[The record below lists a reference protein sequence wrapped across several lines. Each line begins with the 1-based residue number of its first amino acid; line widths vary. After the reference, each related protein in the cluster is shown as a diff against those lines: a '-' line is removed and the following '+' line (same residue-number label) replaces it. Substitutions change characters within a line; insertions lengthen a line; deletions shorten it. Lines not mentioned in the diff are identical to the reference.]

1 MSNARIDHSVSSNN
15 VNNSDSSSNLGN
27 SINDFLSHQEDPS
40 EFAVTA
46 LTNGNNWLVELE
58 SQIGNVEEGWADG
71 ASSMTQ
77 YYDNQLQTSLT
88 NMASATGTQLQKDQ
102 ANFQALQTCVS
113 NAEQNYGNVV
123 QGGTT
128 VLNGTQTAAQQFS
141 TLANTP
147 IQQKA
152 FVGNLLMSW
161 S

>member
-27 SINDFLSHQEDPS
+27 TINNFLSHQEDPS

-58 SQIGNVEEGWADG
+58 SQIGNVEEEWSDG
-71 ASSMTQ
+71 ASVMTQ
-77 YYDNQLQTSLT
+77 FYDNELNTAVSGMSTLTGSQLQI
-88 NMASATGTQLQKDQ
+88 AQ
-102 ANFQALQTCVS
+102 ANFQALQTSVS